1 VLVSGSTINLP
12 MPSPFSWCPKTS
24 PQRSRIGLHRGTT
37 CYCNPFRAPAC
48 RERKL
53 CLPHPLVPSYPA
65 DGFFTGGRGRQAK
78 SSPLSSAP
86 AHFHNSLHPPTCR
99 SETFRTK
106 VDTSLLHEPF
116 PNTPVRGALQS
127 PPPAE
132 VNNPSTVTPQ
142 SFPHQTMPRK
152 AVDDSTEP

>member
-1 VLVSGSTINLP
+1 VGQRSTSDAIAFLVVPKDLSLALPHRSPSRHHLLLQPVSSSGMPRTQAVP
-12 MPSPFSWCPKTS
+12 PSPSCS
-24 PQRSRIGLHRGTT
+24 P
-37 CYCNPFRAPAC
+37 
-48 RERKL
+48 
-53 CLPHPLVPSYPA
+53 YPA

-78 SSPLSSAP
+78 SSPLSSSP

-116 PNTPVRGALQS
+116 PNTPVQGALQS

-142 SFPHQTMPRK
+142 SIPHQTMPRK